1 MKFLFGLL
9 ACVAVYAF
17 NWVVVQL
24 GGYVRFEW
32 IDIPMH
38 ALGGVVAGLL
48 VMGVIDLVVK
58 KVELKKGWVR
68 YEGLLYWV
76 VVIAGV
82 ALIATAWELYE
93 FLMDSVRFGNVWQQI
108 VEERAIGVH
117 QPSVTDTMIDYVMG
131 LSGGTVAV
139 VMMHMY
145 EKYLG
150 D

>member
-1 MKFLFGLL
+1 MKFLFGLG

-38 ALGGVVAGLL
+38 ALGGLVAGLL
-48 VMGVIDLVVK
+48 VIGVLDLVVK
-58 KVELKKGWVR
+58 RVELNKGWAR
-68 YEGLLYWV
+68 YRGLFYWA

-93 FLMDSVRFGNVWQQI
+93 FFMDSVRFGNVWQQI

-131 LSGGTVAV
+131 LFGATVAV
-139 VMMHMY
+139 IITRVY
-145 EKYLG
+145 ESYLG

>member
-1 MKFLFGLL
+1 
-9 ACVAVYAF
+9 
-17 NWVVVQL
+17 
-24 GGYVRFEW
+24 
-32 IDIPMH
+32 
-38 ALGGVVAGLL
+38 
-48 VMGVIDLVVK
+48 
-58 KVELKKGWVR
+58 
-68 YEGLLYWV
+68 
-76 VVIAGV
+76 VIAGV